1 MAFGPKLNQCFE
13 ERLFPSQV
21 SPLFGR
27 LVVDLR
33 AARNAVRV
41 WWDFRNLTLSSQI
54 ARGLR
59 KVHVEL
65 ETTE

>member
-41 WWDFRNLTLSSQI
+41 
-54 ARGLR
+54 
-59 KVHVEL
+59 
-65 ETTE
+65 